1 MGNALPCNSDGKLER
16 HEKKVEDDDA
26 HRLSYVGNAAHDVL
40 STAHGKM
47 WHKLWNVTTGKV
59 MGEVHQTPHQK
70 VSWTTSQDPPDD
82 HDNWFPENMAKIMS
96 KTQVWCDVTSLGPPD
111 GQFMVQFKK
120 ALGAICDTASKKDE
134 PIIVRMMF
142 GNIVGQPTNCDAVI
156 HTLTEDLPEDANI
169 KLWVGAWRKGV
180 SWNHSKIIA
189 VDGYYL
195 HNGGHNLWDKHYLA
209 FDPVHDLSMEAVGKV
224 AQDGHLYANAQWKF
238 VEAEQKTLT
247 GKIVAMLPDGLP
259 MVLPVRVSV
268 SEWPEGTDEFPPQYT
283 KSLCP
288 KHPQEEGHVAM
299 ITMGRYGD
307 MIRNA
312 RPSDEAFVAMFD
324 SAKTVIHMA
333 LQDLGPITLPG
344 VPGPVPVPGCTWPAP
359 YLEAFG
365 RAIWE
370 RGVDI
375 EIAVSNPGS
384 IPGGLSPTQA
394 CYGNGW
400 TCENVASEIIKTIK
414 EQYDGVDDDDLRKC
428 VRENLRVCY
437 IRESMGKQWSD
448 GKSMGMHAKH
458 FIIDDR
464 AYYIGSQN
472 LYVCDLAEWGIL
484 IDDQAATKKC
494 MAEYWDPLWKASFTG
509 EDCNDDKVMDGLD
522 VDRNGENPRHVDKE
536 TKKLMEEA
544 QKQQY
549 NVDPD
554 SEHHHD
560 ED

>member
-1 MGNALPCNSDGKLER
+1 MGNACTSEAKDD
-16 HEKKVEDDDA
+16 KKKAVKDDDA
-26 HRLSYVGNAAHDVL
+26 SRLSYVGNAANDIL
-40 STAHGKM
+40 QTEHGKM
-47 WHKLWNVTTGKV
+47 WHKAWNVTTGKV
-59 MGEVHQTPHQK
+59 TGEVNQTPHSK
-70 VSWTTSQDPPDD
+70 VSWIANQDPPEA
-82 HDNWFPENMAKIMS
+82 HDAWFPQNMAKIMS

-111 GQFMVQFKK
+111 GQFMAAFKQ
-120 ALGAICDTASKKDE
+120 ALGVICQTASKKDK

-156 HTLTEDLPEDANI
+156 GDLTEDLPEDANI
-169 KLWVGAWRKGV
+169 KLWVGAWRKGG

-195 HNGGHNLWDKHYLA
+195 HNGGHNLWDKHYLS
-209 FDPVHDLSMEAVGKV
+209 FDPVHDLSMEAVGRV
-224 AQDGHLYANAQWKF
+224 AHDGHLFANAQWEFIEK
-238 VEAEQKTLT
+238 EQKTWAGQL
-247 GKIVAMLPDGLP
+247 VSMLPDSLP
-259 MVLPVRVSV
+259 MLAAVRVSV
-268 SEWPEGTDEFPPQYT
+268 SEWPEGTDEFPPAFK
-283 KSLCP
+283 KSRCP
-288 KHPQEEGHVAM
+288 EHPREEGHVPM

-324 SAKTVIHMA
+324 SAKTIIHMA

-344 VPGPVPVPGCTWPAP
+344 MPGPIAVPGFGWPAP

-370 RGVDI
+370 REVDI

-400 TCENVASEIIKTIK
+400 TCEDVASEIIQTIK
-414 EQYDGVDDDDLRKC
+414 LQYDEVDDDALRMC
-428 VRENLRVCY
+428 VRRNLRVCY
-437 IRESMGKQWSD
+437 IKQTMGNKWSD
-448 GKSMGMHAKH
+448 GKGMGMHAKH
-458 FIIDDR
+458 FIIDDQ

-484 IDDQAATKKC
+484 IDDKAQTKKC
-494 MAEYWDPLWKASFTG
+494 MAEYWDPLWKASYLG
-509 EDCNDDKVMDGLD
+509 VDCDEDKVMDGLD
-522 VDRNGENPRHVDKE
+522 IDRNGGNPRHANKE
-536 TKKLMEEA
+536 TKLLMEQA
-544 QKQQY
+544 KKQQY

-554 SEHHHD
+554 SEHHHN